1 MTGQVRY
8 LPRTKL
14 ELLRCQSY
22 SVLQF
27 KVQFSLTIEG
37 APGRPLY
44 PLKMQE
50 QDILRKVG
58 EALTQKDKTIEIEIK
73 PAGKLQKLLMKK
85 GFLKSKKVFKIS
97 PILVGNRYRV
107 SAVAVNLPK
116 DIFQNGKVNLTKAW
130 EAIQKHTD
138 DFIYIVG
145 VCVQNTEKE
154 PSKRLLRSLRWM
166 DDQQFLKILD
176 ASLSQAGVTS
186 FMNSI
191 VLISGASV
199 LNVEEP
205 AANPAQEQE

>member
-1 MTGQVRY
+1 MKEQ
-8 LPRTKL
+8 
-14 ELLRCQSY
+14 EL
-22 SVLQF
+22 
-27 KVQFSLTIEG
+27 
-37 APGRPLY
+37 
-44 PLKMQE
+44 
-50 QDILRKVG
+50 LRKVG

-73 PAGKLQKLLMKK
+73 PAGRLQKLLMKK

-116 DIFQNGKVNLTKAW
+116 DIFQNGKMNLTKAW

-138 DFIYIVG
+138 DFIYVVG
-145 VCVQNTEKE
+145 VCIQNTEKE
-154 PSKRLLRSLRWM
+154 PSRKLLRSLRWM

-205 AANPAQEQE
+205 AANPAPEQE